1 MTKSYTLRLN
11 RPDGKQEELC
21 TFPDFDPEQWH
32 ILNNFMSYSDEGHR
46 SRFAHELAGY
56 KVSFHFANSGVIS
69 NLGTLPDDE
78 TLCAFLHKYRPILLR
93 SEPTS
98 FMNVCS
104 LIERQVNFKPFTAHL
119 KQFKEQYTGKVFK
132 DVFSLKQADMSLLG
146 EAFLDTY
153 LNAFEYHRD
162 ERHKERL
169 APFLHTFEPDARK
182 GLVTLLLT
190 FKVCAVSGIR
200 EFIYNLQ
207 NARSKMA
214 NDEKEFLALSA
225 AENNAPQRQRTIG
238 FRHISGV
245 VDNPVLVQIE
255 SRLSEQHIAFKTFDM
270 SGQPQASITD
280 LLSSFALFISSD
292 ITNAYMLGL
301 LTNATYDVL
310 RTSLL
315 TLWKAITGKKV
326 TQVSAGRSGEQPVT
340 IDLNMIVGNDSL
352 TFKLDGDVSDAV
364 QKVLIDRAFDF
375 LKSHS
380 ESKQPQHL
388 ILFHD
393 KTNVSWNPV
402 PFETLIQREFK
413 KHNKA
418 SQ

>member
-1 MTKSYTLRLN
+1 MA
-11 RPDGKQEELC
+11 DGKLTPH
-21 TFPDFDPEQWH
+21 TFPDFSPTQWR

-46 SRFAHELAGY
+46 SRFAHELASY

-69 NLGTLPDDE
+69 NIGTLPEDE

-104 LIERQVNFKPFTAHL
+104 LIDRHVNFKPFSAYLKHL
-119 KQFKEQYTGKVFK
+119 KAQYTGKALN

-146 EAFLDTY
+146 ETFLDTY

-169 APFLHTFEPDARK
+169 APFLETFEPDARK

-190 FKVCAVSGIR
+190 FKFCAVSGVR
-200 EFIYNLQ
+200 EFVDGLITQRAQMTN
-207 NARSKMA
+207 S
-214 NDEKEFLALSA
+214 EKTLSPTT
-225 AENNAPQRQRTIG
+225 EGHTPQKQRAIG
-238 FRHISGV
+238 FRYISGV
-245 VDNPVLVQIE
+245 VDKAVLDQIA
-255 SRLSEQHIAFKTFDM
+255 SRLSEQDISFKSYDM
-270 SGQPQASITD
+270 SGQPQASIDD
-280 LLSSFALFISSD
+280 LLSSFVLFVSSD

-315 TLWKAITGKKV
+315 MLWKAITGKKV
-326 TQVSAGRSGEQPVT
+326 TQVSAGGSREQPVT
-340 IDLNMIVGNDSL
+340 IDLNMIIGNDSL
-352 TFKLDGDVSDAV
+352 TFKLDGDVSEEV
-364 QKVLIDRAFDF
+364 QRVLIDRIFDF
-375 LKSHS
+375 LKSHR

-388 ILFHD
+388 ILFTD
-393 KTNVSWNPV
+393 KTKTAWNPV
-402 PFETLIQREFK
+402 PFETLIQREFE

-418 SQ
+418 SL